1 MENGLSAF
9 EDEIKNEDCTNVDV
23 SGRPQRPMESDI
35 KKWKDTG
42 LEEEIKQQKYQN
54 PLERKNKKA
63 NKNKVEEK
71 KLPAYTTRIISG
83 APMNTS
89 GLQSHVNIEPAAPSK
104 NLTQKTT
111 PLF

>member
-1 MENGLSAF
+1 
-9 EDEIKNEDCTNVDV
+9 
-23 SGRPQRPMESDI
+23 MESDI

-42 LEEEIKQQKYQN
+42 LEEEIKQKYQN
-54 PLERKNKKA
+54 PLERKNKKI

-83 APMNTS
+83 APINTS

-104 NLTQKTT
+104 NLTQKT